1 MRTDTDVRPVPP
13 TIAAAPPR
21 RRLLR
26 WRWLVVALL
35 VPLAVA
41 AGGLWFFVLR
51 HHAPPPTSLD
61 QALAGIE
68 APAGPA
74 APADPASGAAPT
86 APPAAASAVDGTWSV
101 DRTITNAQGTGSYT
115 GFRVDEVLS
124 GIGSSTAVGRTSTV
138 EGTLTV
144 QGSTLTAATVNA
156 NLTRVTS
163 NDSRRDSAIQ
173 RALDTSRY
181 PNATFVLTTPVDVG
195 SVPAE
200 GQRITAAATGDLT
213 IHGVTRQVT
222 IDLQAQL
229 QNGVLV
235 VVGST
240 DVSFS
245 DFNVTAP
252 TAPIVASVDD
262 HGVVE
267 LQLYFVKQ

>member
-1 MRTDTDVRPVPP
+1 MRTDTDVRPVRPP
-13 TIAAAPPR
+13 TSAAPSRP
-21 RRLLR
+21 RLLR

-35 VPLAVA
+35 VPLAVV

-68 APAGPA
+68 APAAA
-74 APADPASGAAPT
+74 APAG
-86 APPAAASAVDGTWSV
+86 AASATAPVASAVEGTWSV

-124 GIGSSTAVGRTSTV
+124 GVGSSTAVGRTSSV

-156 NLTRVTS
+156 NLTGVTS

-173 RALDTSRY
+173 RALGTSRY

-195 SVPAE
+195 TVPAE
-200 GQRITAAATGDLT
+200 GQRITVAATGDLT
-213 IHGVTRQVT
+213 IHGVTRPVT
-222 IDLQAQL
+222 IDLEAQL

-240 DVSFS
+240 EVSFS

-252 TAPIVASVDD
+252 TAPVVASVDD
-262 HGVVE
+262 HGIVE